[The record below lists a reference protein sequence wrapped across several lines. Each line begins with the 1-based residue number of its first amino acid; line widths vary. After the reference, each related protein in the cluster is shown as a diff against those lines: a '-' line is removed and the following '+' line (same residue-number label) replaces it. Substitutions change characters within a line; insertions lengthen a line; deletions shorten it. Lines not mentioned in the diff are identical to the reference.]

1 LQFITTMTS
10 FSKQCS
16 TRLSSVLSFF
26 LCLFLSINGSAQVN
40 GPKGVISGQIITVD
54 NEPAE
59 GVAIKVTGPVEKQ
72 TLTTET
78 GYYLFKNLPAGS
90 YKVDVTVKGY
100 KPLDTTVTI
109 SENGKQN
116 NISFKLVL
124 SDAQLTEIVV
134 TSGGRYKIDNPSS
147 SLRLASSILETPQNI
162 QVISKRTLADQQVFD
177 IVDGITRNVSGAS
190 RMGHWDNQYAN
201 IRMRGSKVPAFRNGM
216 NIEASWG
223 PTAEDASMI
232 ENIEFVK
239 GPAGFMLAA
248 GEPGGF
254 YNVVT
259 KKPTGISHQAFSI
272 SAGSFSTYRA
282 TADFDGKLS
291 KDGRL
296 LYRLNLA
303 AQQKDFHT
311 KFNFNNRVV
320 IAPSF
325 KYLIDENTSVTFEY
339 TYQASKFLSNGNYQ
353 FSKTQLL
360 DPGISN
366 DFFYGDPSLPPGK
379 IRDHSA
385 YIYLDHKLN
394 DRWKA
399 HAQVAYFNFAMASA
413 SVWPDSMW
421 ANGNMTRNWSI
432 GDEAGENRFAQMSL
446 SGEEYTGSVRHRILG
461 GVDFGNKKFWGDFR
475 QVAKRLRMT
484 QVKNDSGKLYEPY
497 FNVYNPVYGLH
508 MDSIPKLDRSLN
520 IRQRAGSTAYAT
532 VTNYASAY
540 VQDELGFLSN
550 NLRLSLGLRFTYAE
564 TVGKTKTADIKDQV
578 WSPRVG
584 VSYSID
590 KTTTV
595 YALYDQSFVPVS
607 GIDSN
612 KNAFKPIKGN
622 DLEAGIKKEWFGGR
636 WVSSVSAYKITRE
649 NSLVTIPTPA
659 SDGVTYSE
667 QLGETES
674 TGIEIDINGEVVKG
688 LNLILNYAYTDSKI
702 TKEARLTAPDKTTIG
717 NQTPNTNRHTTNG
730 WLSYRFSKGALNGFG
745 VNGGFQWLAG
755 RFIGTTKT
763 PNMPEYL
770 RFDAGIS
777 YQKGKFGWNMLVNNL
792 LDNRELLTAASV
804 PTSNAYNAFYSYIV
818 EPRRN
823 VRMTL
828 TYKL

>member
-1 LQFITTMTS
+1 MTS
-10 FSKQCS
+10 LKKCS
-16 TRLSSVLSFF
+16 TRLSSVLSIF

-59 GVAIKVTGPVEKQ
+59 GVAISLTGPVTKQ

-100 KPLDTTVTI
+100 KPLDTTVII

-116 NISFKLVL
+116 NISFRLVL

-134 TSGGRYKIDNPSS
+134 TTGARYKIDKPSS

-303 AQQKDFHT
+303 AQQKDYHT

-320 IAPSF
+320 VAPVF
-325 KYLIDENTSVTFEY
+325 KYLIDDRTSVTFEY
-339 TYQASKFLSNGNYQ
+339 TYQATKYLANGNYM
-353 FSKTQLL
+353 FSKVKLA
-360 DPGISN
+360 DENVAN
-366 DFFYGDPSLPPGK
+366 DFFYTDPSLPPGK
-379 IRDHSA
+379 IRDHSV
-385 YIYLDHKLN
+385 YIYLDHQLN

-399 HAQVAYFNFAMASA
+399 HAQVAYFNFAMQSG
-413 SVWPDSMW
+413 SMW
-421 ANGNMTRNWSI
+421 PTTLKANGDMKRNYNI
-432 GDEAGENRFAQMSL
+432 GDEAGENRFAQFSF
-446 SGEEYTGSVRHRILG
+446 SGEEYTGSIRHRILG
-461 GVDFGNKKFWGDFR
+461 GGDFGNKKFWGDFR
-475 QVAKRLRMT
+475 T
-484 QVKNDSGKLYEPY
+484 GDSAVNFVGPV
-497 FNVYNPVYGLH
+497 FNIYNPKYGLP
-508 MDSIPKLDRSLN
+508 MDSIPVFDRSMN
-520 IRQRAGSTAYAT
+520 IRQRSGAT
-532 VTNYASAY
+532 TFATYTNYGSAY
-540 VQDELGFLSN
+540 VQDELGFLNN
-550 NLRLSLGLRFTYAE
+550 NLRVSLGLRFTYAE

-590 KTTTV
+590 KQTSV
-595 YALYDQSFVPVS
+595 YAMYDQSFVPVA
-607 GIDSN
+607 GTDSFG
-612 KNAFKPIKGN
+612 NAFKPIEGN
-622 DLEAGIKKEWFGGR
+622 DLEFGVKKEWFGGR
-636 WVSSVSAYKITRE
+636 WVSSVSAYKIIRK

-659 SDGVTYSE
+659 SNGQTYSE

-674 TGIEIDINGEVVKG
+674 KGVEIDINGEVVKG

-702 TKEARLTAPDKTTIG
+702 TQESPNTPDNRKTVG

-755 RFIGTTKT
+755 RFIGTTQT

-770 RFDAGIS
+770 RFDAGVS
-777 YQKGKFGWNMLVNNL
+777 YQKGKFGISMLVNNL
-792 LDNRELLTAASV
+792 LDNRALLTAASL
-804 PTSNAYNAFYSYIV
+804 PTSAAETSFYSYIV
-818 EPRRN
+818 EARRN
-823 VRMTL
+823 MRMTL

>member
-1 LQFITTMTS
+1 MAS

-16 TRLSSVLSFF
+16 TRLSSVLSIF
-26 LCLFLSINGSAQVN
+26 LCLFLSINGSAQAIN
-40 GPKGVISGQIITVD
+40 QPKGVISGQIITVD

-59 GVAIKVTGPVEKQ
+59 GVVVMITGPVTKQ
-72 TLTTET
+72 SLTTET

-100 KPLDTTVTI
+100 KPLDTTITI

-134 TSGGRYKIDNPSS
+134 TSGARYKIDNPSS

-201 IRMRGSKVPAFRNGM
+201 IRMRGSKIPAFRNGM

-232 ENIEFVK
+232 ENIEFIK

-272 SAGSFSTYRA
+272 STGSFSTYRA
-282 TADFDGKLS
+282 TADLDGKLS

-303 AQQKDFHT
+303 AQQKDYHT

-320 IAPSF
+320 VAPVL
-325 KYLIDENTSVTFEY
+325 KYQIDDKTAVTFEY
-339 TYQASKFLSNGNYQ
+339 TYQAIKFLANGNYT
-353 FSKTQLL
+353 FSRTLL
-360 DPGISN
+360 DPQIGN
-366 DFFYGDPSLPPGK
+366 DFFYTDPSLPPGK
-379 IRDHSA
+379 IRDHSV
-385 YIYLDHKLN
+385 YVYLDHQLN

-399 HAQVAYFNFAMASA
+399 HAQVAYFNFAMQSG
-413 SVWPDSMW
+413 SMW
-421 ANGNMTRNWSI
+421 GSDIYDNGDMKRYYNI

-446 SGEEYTGSVRHRILG
+446 SGEEYTGSIRHRILG

-475 QVAKRLRMT
+475 P
-484 QVKNDSGKLYEPY
+484 GKSDVRFAGGKM
-497 FNVYNPVYGLH
+497 FNIYNPQYGLP
-508 MDSIPKLDRSLN
+508 MDSIPVFDRSMN
-520 IRQRAGSTAYAT
+520 IRQRTGSTVYAT
-532 VTNYASAY
+532 YTNYGSAY
-540 VQDELGFLSN
+540 VQDELGFLNN
-550 NLRLSLGLRFTYAE
+550 NLRVSLGLRFTYAE
-564 TVGKTKTADIKDQV
+564 TVGKTKITDIKNQV
-578 WSPRVG
+578 WSPRAG
-584 VSYSID
+584 ISYSID
-590 KTTTV
+590 KQTTV
-595 YALYDQSFVPVS
+595 YALYDQSFVPVA
-607 GIDSN
+607 GITVDSVP
-612 KNAFKPIKGN
+612 FKPIKGN
-622 DLEAGIKKEWFGGR
+622 DIEFGVKREWFGGR
-636 WVSSVSAYKITRE
+636 WVSSASVYQIIRE
-649 NSLVTIPTPA
+649 NSLTAGPPNPINGAGTQV
-659 SDGVTYSE
+659 
-667 QLGETES
+667 QLGETK
-674 TGIEIDINGEVVKG
+674 TQGFEIDINGEVVKG
-688 LNLILNYAYTDSKI
+688 LNVVLNYAYTDSKI
-702 TKEARLTAPDKTTIG
+702 SKETEYVSTKTVG

-730 WLSYRFSKGALNGFG
+730 WLSYRFSKGVLNGFG
-745 VNGGFQWLAG
+745 INGGFQWLAG
-755 RFIGTTKT
+755 RFVGTTQT

-770 RFDAGIS
+770 RFDAGVS
-777 YQKGKFGWNMLVNNL
+777 YQKGKFGINMLVNNL
-792 LDNRELLTAASV
+792 EDNRKLLTAMSFPSGTGTA
-804 PTSNAYNAFYSYIV
+804 AFYSYIV
-818 EPRRN
+818 EARRN
-823 VRMTL
+823 MRMTL

>member
-1 LQFITTMTS
+1 M
-10 FSKQCS
+10 
-16 TRLSSVLSFF
+16 
-26 LCLFLSINGSAQVN
+26 N
-40 GPKGVISGQIITVD
+40 GPKGVISGQVITVD

-59 GVAIKVTGPVEKQ
+59 GVAISLTGPVEKQ

-78 GYYLFKNLPAGS
+78 GYYLFKNLPAGT

-100 KPLDTTVTI
+100 KPLETTVTL
-109 SENGKQN
+109 SENGKKN
-116 NISFKLVL
+116 NISFKLEL

-134 TSGGRYKIDNPSS
+134 TSGGRYKIDKPSS

-259 KKPTGISHQAFSI
+259 KKPTGISHQAFSL

-303 AQQKDFHT
+303 AQQKDYHT

-320 IAPSF
+320 VAPSF
-325 KYLIDENTSVTFEY
+325 KYLIDDKTSVTFEY
-339 TYQASKFLSNGNYQ
+339 TYQATKYLANGNYM
-353 FSKTQLL
+353 FSKKSLN
-360 DPGISN
+360 DKDVAN

-379 IRDHSA
+379 MRDHSA
-385 YIYLDHKLN
+385 YVYLDHQLN

-399 HAQVAYFNFAMASA
+399 HAQVAYFNFAMQSG
-413 SVWPDSMW
+413 SMW
-421 ANGNMTRNWSI
+421 PSYLDSTGKMVRYYNI
-432 GDEAGENRFAQMSL
+432 GDEAGENRFAQFSF

-461 GVDFGNKKFWGDFR
+461 GGDFGNKKFWGDFR
-475 QVAKRLRMT
+475 PGKANVRANK
-484 QVKNDSGKLYEPY
+484 DS
-497 FNVYNPVYGLH
+497 FNIYNPVYGIP
-508 MDSIPKLDRSLN
+508 MDSIPVFDRSVN
-520 IRQRAGSTAYAT
+520 IRQRAGSTVYAT
-532 VTNYASAY
+532 YTNYASAY
-540 VQDELGFLSN
+540 VQDELGFLNN
-550 NLRLSLGLRFTYAE
+550 NLRISLGLRFTYAE

-584 VSYSID
+584 ISYSID
-590 KTTTV
+590 KQTSV
-595 YALYDQSFVPVS
+595 YAMYDQSFVPVA
-607 GIDSN
+607 GVDSF

-622 DLEAGIKKEWFGGR
+622 DIEAGIKKEWFGGR
-636 WVSSVSAYKITRE
+636 WVSSVSVYKIKRE

-674 TGIEIDINGEVVKG
+674 KGFEVDINGEVVKG

-702 TKEARLTAPDKTTIG
+702 TKEARETAPEKTTIG

-770 RFDAGIS
+770 RFDAGVS
-777 YQKGKFGWNMLVNNL
+777 YQKGKFGINMLVNNL
-792 LDNRELLTAASV
+792 LDDRTLLTAASL
-804 PTSNAYNAFYSYIV
+804 PTSTANTSFYSYIV

-823 VRMTL
+823 MRMTL

>member
-1 LQFITTMTS
+1 MTS

-16 TRLSSVLSFF
+16 TRLSCVLSIF
-26 LCLFLSINGSAQVN
+26 LCLFLSINGSAQAIN
-40 GPKGVISGQIITVD
+40 QPKGVISGQIITVD

-59 GVAIKVTGPVEKQ
+59 GVAVMITGPVTKQ
-72 TLTTET
+72 SLTTET

-116 NISFKLVL
+116 NISFRLVL

-134 TSGGRYKIDNPSS
+134 TSGGRYKIDKPSS

-201 IRMRGSKVPAFRNGM
+201 IRMRGSKIPAFRNGM

-282 TADFDGKLS
+282 TADLDGKLS

-303 AQQKDFHT
+303 AQQKDYHT
-311 KFNFNNRVV
+311 KFNFNNRQV
-320 IAPSF
+320 IAPVI
-325 KYLIDENTSVTFEY
+325 KYQIDDKTAVTFEY
-339 TYQASKFLSNGNYQ
+339 TYQAIKFLANGNYT
-353 FSKTQLL
+353 FSRTLL
-360 DPGISN
+360 DPQIGN
-366 DFFYGDPSLPPGK
+366 DFFYTDPSLPPGK
-379 IRDHSA
+379 IRDHSV
-385 YIYLDHKLN
+385 YVYLDHQLN

-399 HAQVAYFNFAMASA
+399 HAQVAYFNFAMQSG
-413 SVWPDSMW
+413 SMW
-421 ANGNMTRNWSI
+421 ASDIYDNGDMKRYYNI
-432 GDEAGENRFAQMSL
+432 GDEAGENRFAQMSV
-446 SGEEYTGSVRHRILG
+446 SGEEYTGSIRHRILG

-475 QVAKRLRMT
+475 
-484 QVKNDSGKLYEPY
+484 SGKSDVRFAGGKM
-497 FNVYNPVYGLH
+497 FNIYNPQYGLP
-508 MDSIPKLDRSLN
+508 MDSIPVFDRSMN
-520 IRQRAGSTAYAT
+520 IRQRSGSSAYAT
-532 VTNYASAY
+532 YTNYGSAY
-540 VQDELGFLSN
+540 VQDELGFLNN
-550 NLRLSLGLRFTYAE
+550 NLRVSLGLRFTYAE
-564 TVGKTKTADIKDQV
+564 TVGKTKTADIKNQV
-578 WSPRVG
+578 WSPRAG
-584 VSYSID
+584 ISYSID
-590 KTTTV
+590 KQTTV
-595 YALYDQSFVPVS
+595 YALYDQSFVPVA
-607 GIDSN
+607 GTDSN
-612 KNAFKPIKGN
+612 GNAFKPIKGN
-622 DLEAGIKKEWFGGR
+622 NIELGVKKEWFGGR
-636 WVSSVSAYKITRE
+636 WISGVSVYRITRE
-649 NSLVTIPTPA
+649 NALTTGPTIN
-659 SDGVTYSE
+659 GITYSV
-667 QLGETES
+667 QLGETKTQGFEA
-674 TGIEIDINGEVVKG
+674 DINGEIVKG
-688 LNLILNYAYTDSKI
+688 LNLVLNYAYTDSKI
-702 TKEARLTAPDKTTIG
+702 SKESEQVTVKTVG

-730 WLSYRFSKGALNGFG
+730 WLSYRFSKGVLNGFG
-745 VNGGFQWLAG
+745 INGGFQWLAG
-755 RFIGTTKT
+755 RFVGTTQT

-770 RFDAGIS
+770 RFDAGVS
-777 YQKGKFGWNMLVNNL
+777 YQKGKFGINMLVNNVE
-792 LDNRELLTAASV
+792 DNRKLLTAMSLPGGTGTA
-804 PTSNAYNAFYSYIV
+804 AFYSYIV
-818 EPRRN
+818 EARRN
-823 VRMTL
+823 MRMTL

>member
-1 LQFITTMTS
+1 MTS
-10 FSKQCS
+10 FRKQCS
-16 TRLSSVLSFF
+16 TRLSSVLSIF
-26 LCLFLSINGSAQVN
+26 LCLFISVN
-40 GPKGVISGQIITVD
+40 GLAQPINQPKGVISGQIITVD

-59 GVAIKVTGPVEKQ
+59 GVAVMVTGPVTKQ
-72 TLTTET
+72 SLTTET
-78 GYYLFKNLPAGS
+78 GYYLFKNLPAGT
-90 YKVDVTVKGY
+90 YKIDITVKGY

-116 NISFKLVL
+116 NISFKLIL

-134 TSGGRYKIDNPSS
+134 TSGGRYKVDNPSS

-201 IRMRGSKVPAFRNGM
+201 IRMRGSKIPGFRNGM

-272 SAGSFSTYRA
+272 SGGSFSTYRA
-282 TADFDGKLS
+282 TADLDGKLS

-303 AQQKDFHT
+303 AQQKDYHT

-320 IAPSF
+320 VAPVF
-325 KYLIDENTSVTFEY
+325 KYMIDDKTSVTFEY
-339 TYQASKFLSNGNYQ
+339 TYQAIKYLANGNYS
-353 FSKTQLL
+353 FSRKGLL
-360 DPGISN
+360 DEGVAN
-366 DFFYGDPSLPPGK
+366 DFFYTDPSLPPGK
-379 IRDHSA
+379 IRDHSV
-385 YIYLDHKLN
+385 YMYLDHQLN

-399 HAQVAYFNFAMASA
+399 HAQVAYFNFAMQSG
-413 SVWPDSMW
+413 SMW
-421 ANGNMTRNWSI
+421 PTYLKENGDMKRGYNT
-432 GDEAGENRFAQMSL
+432 GDEAGENRFAQFSF
-446 SGEEYTGSVRHRILG
+446 SGEEYTGSVRHRILAG
-461 GVDFGNKKFWGDFR
+461 GDLGNKKFWGDFR
-475 QVAKRLRMT
+475 IGDTAVNFT
-484 QVKNDSGKLYEPY
+484 GGKQ
-497 FNVYNPVYGLH
+497 FNIYNPEYGLP
-508 MDSIPKLDRSLN
+508 MDSIPVFDRSMN
-520 IRQRAGSTAYAT
+520 IRQRAGATAYAT
-532 VTNYASAY
+532 YTNYASAY
-540 VQDELGFLSN
+540 VQDELGFLNN
-550 NLRLSLGLRFTYAE
+550 NLRISLGLRFTYAE

-584 VSYSID
+584 ISYSID
-590 KTTTV
+590 KQTSV
-595 YALYDQSFVPVS
+595 YAMYDQSFVPVA
-607 GIDSN
+607 GVDSF

-622 DLEAGIKKEWFGGR
+622 NIEAGIKKEWFGGR
-636 WVSSVSAYKITRE
+636 WVSGASVYRIIRE
-649 NSLVTIPTPA
+649 NALVTIPTAA
-659 SDGVTYSE
+659 SDGVVYSE

-674 TGIEIDINGEVVKG
+674 TGFEVDINGEVVKG

-702 TKEARLTAPDKTTIG
+702 TKEARETAPEKTTIG
-717 NQTPNTNRHTTNG
+717 NQTANTNRHTTNA
-730 WLSYRFSKGALNGFG
+730 WLSYRFSKGVLNGFG
-745 VNGGFQWLAG
+745 INGGAQWLAG
-755 RFIGTTKT
+755 RFIGNNTKT

-770 RFDAGIS
+770 RFDGGVS
-777 YQKGKFGWNMLVNNL
+777 YQKGKFGINMLVNNL
-792 LDNRELLTAASV
+792 LNNRKLLTAASL
-804 PTSNAYNAFYSYIV
+804 PSGTGDLYFYSYIV
-818 EPRRN
+818 EARRN
-823 VRMTL
+823 MRMTL

>member
-1 LQFITTMTS
+1 MTS

-16 TRLSSVLSFF
+16 TRLSSVLSIF
-26 LCLFLSINGSAQVN
+26 LCLFLSINVSAQVN

-59 GVAIKVTGPVEKQ
+59 GVAVKVSGPVEKQ
-72 TLTTET
+72 SLTTET

-100 KPLDTTVTI
+100 KPLDTTIVL

-134 TSGGRYKIDNPSS
+134 TSGGRYKVDNPSS

-201 IRMRGSKVPAFRNGM
+201 IRMRGSKIPAFRNGM

-223 PTAEDASMI
+223 PTAEDASMV

-303 AQQKDFHT
+303 AQQKDYHT

-320 IAPSF
+320 VAPVF
-325 KYLIDENTSVTFEY
+325 KYLIDDKTSVTFEY
-339 TYQASKFLSNGNYQ
+339 TYQASKYLANGNYM
-353 FSKTQLL
+353 FSKIKLA
-360 DPGISN
+360 DEGVAN
-366 DFFYGDPSLPPGK
+366 DFFYTDPSLPPGK
-379 IRDHSA
+379 LRDHSA
-385 YIYLDHKLN
+385 YIYLDHQLN
-394 DRWKA
+394 DRWRA
-399 HAQVAYFNFAMASA
+399 HAQVAYFNFAMQSG
-413 SVWPDSMW
+413 SMW
-421 ANGNMTRNWSI
+421 PTTLKENGDMKRGYNI
-432 GDEAGENRFAQMSL
+432 GDEAGENRFAQFSF

-461 GVDFGNKKFWGDFR
+461 GGDFGNKKFWGDFR
-475 QVAKRLRMT
+475 TGDTAVNFAGRK
-484 QVKNDSGKLYEPY
+484 V
-497 FNVYNPVYGLH
+497 FNIYNPEYGLP
-508 MDSIPKLDRSLN
+508 MDSIPVFDRSVN
-520 IRQRAGSTAYAT
+520 IRQRSGATVYAT
-532 VTNYASAY
+532 YTNYASAY
-540 VQDELGFLSN
+540 VQDELGFFNN
-550 NLRLSLGLRFTYAE
+550 NLRLSLGIRFTYAE
-564 TVGKTKTADIKDQV
+564 TVGKSKYTDIKNQV
-578 WSPRVG
+578 WSPRAG
-584 VSYSID
+584 ISYSID
-590 KTTTV
+590 KQTSV
-595 YALYDQSFVPVS
+595 YALYDQSFVPVA
-607 GIDSN
+607 GLGADSLP
-612 KNAFKPIKGN
+612 FKPIKGN
-622 DLEAGIKKEWFGGR
+622 NIEFGVKKEWFGGR
-636 WVSSVSAYKITRE
+636 WVSSASVYRITRE
-649 NSLVTIPTPA
+649 NALTTGPTI
-659 SDGVTYSE
+659 SSVTYQV
-667 QLGETES
+667 QLGETE
-674 TGIEIDINGEVVKG
+674 TKGFEVDINGEVVKG
-688 LNLILNYAYTDSKI
+688 LNLVLNYAYTDSKV
-702 TKEARLTAPDKTTIG
+702 TKESEQVTTKTVG
-717 NQTPNTNRHTTNG
+717 NQTANTNRHTTNG

-745 VNGGFQWLAG
+745 LNGGFQWLAG
-755 RFIGTTKT
+755 RFYGTTQT

-770 RFDAGIS
+770 RFDGGVS
-777 YQKGKFGWNMLVNNL
+777 YQKGKFGINMLVNNL
-792 LDNRELLTAASV
+792 LDNRYLLTAASLSSSPNPDAV
-804 PTSNAYNAFYSYIV
+804 FYSYIV

-823 VRMTL
+823 MRMTL

>member
-1 LQFITTMTS
+1 MTS

-16 TRLSSVLSFF
+16 TRLSCVLSIF
-26 LCLFLSINGSAQVN
+26 LCLFLSINGSAQAIN
-40 GPKGVISGQIITVD
+40 QPKGVISGQIITVD

-59 GVAIKVTGPVEKQ
+59 GVAVMITGPVTKQ
-72 TLTTET
+72 SLTTET

-116 NISFKLVL
+116 NISFRLVL

-134 TSGGRYKIDNPSS
+134 TSGGRYKIDKPSS

-201 IRMRGSKVPAFRNGM
+201 IRMRGSKIPAFRNGM

-282 TADFDGKLS
+282 TADLDGKLS

-303 AQQKDFHT
+303 AQQKDYHT
-311 KFNFNNRVV
+311 KFNFNNRQV
-320 IAPSF
+320 IAPVI
-325 KYLIDENTSVTFEY
+325 KYQIDDKTAVTFEY
-339 TYQASKFLSNGNYQ
+339 TYQAIKFLANGNYT
-353 FSKTQLL
+353 FSRTLL
-360 DPGISN
+360 DPQIGN
-366 DFFYGDPSLPPGK
+366 DFFYTDPSLPPGK
-379 IRDHSA
+379 IRDHSV
-385 YIYLDHKLN
+385 YVYLDHQLN

-399 HAQVAYFNFAMASA
+399 HAQVAYFNFAMQSG
-413 SVWPDSMW
+413 SMW
-421 ANGNMTRNWSI
+421 ASDIYDNGDMKRYYNI
-432 GDEAGENRFAQMSL
+432 GDEAGENRFAQMSV
-446 SGEEYTGSVRHRILG
+446 SGEEYTGSIRHRILG

-475 QVAKRLRMT
+475 
-484 QVKNDSGKLYEPY
+484 SGKSDVRFAGGKM
-497 FNVYNPVYGLH
+497 FNIYNPQYGLP
-508 MDSIPKLDRSLN
+508 MDSIPVFDRSMN
-520 IRQRAGSTAYAT
+520 IRQRSGSSAYAT
-532 VTNYASAY
+532 YTNYGSAY
-540 VQDELGFLSN
+540 VQDELGFLNN
-550 NLRLSLGLRFTYAE
+550 NLRVSLGLRFTYAE
-564 TVGKTKTADIKDQV
+564 TVGKTKTADIKNQV
-578 WSPRVG
+578 WSPRAG
-584 VSYSID
+584 ISYSID
-590 KTTTV
+590 KQTTV
-595 YALYDQSFVPVS
+595 YALYDQSFVPVA
-607 GIDSN
+607 GTDSN
-612 KNAFKPIKGN
+612 GNAFKPIKGN
-622 DLEAGIKKEWFGGR
+622 NIELGVKKEWFGGR
-636 WVSSVSAYKITRE
+636 WISGVSVYRITRE
-649 NSLVTIPTPA
+649 NALTTGPTIN
-659 SDGVTYSE
+659 GITYSV
-667 QLGETES
+667 QLGETKTQGFEA
-674 TGIEIDINGEVVKG
+674 DINGEIVKG
-688 LNLILNYAYTDSKI
+688 LNLVLNYAYTDSKI
-702 TKEARLTAPDKTTIG
+702 SKESEQVTVKTVG

-730 WLSYRFSKGALNGFG
+730 WLSYRFSKGVLNGFG
-745 VNGGFQWLAG
+745 INGGFQWLAG
-755 RFIGTTKT
+755 RFVGTTQT

-770 RFDAGIS
+770 RFDAGVS
-777 YQKGKFGWNMLVNNL
+777 YQKGKFGINMLVNNVE
-792 LDNRELLTAASV
+792 DNRKLLTAMSLPSGTGTA
-804 PTSNAYNAFYSYIV
+804 AFYSYIV
-818 EPRRN
+818 EARRN
-823 VRMTL
+823 MRMTL

>member
-1 LQFITTMTS
+1 MTS
-10 FSKQCS
+10 FRKQCS
-16 TRLSSVLSFF
+16 TRLSSVLSIF
-26 LCLFLSINGSAQVN
+26 LCLFLSINGSAQAIN
-40 GPKGVISGQIITVD
+40 QPKGVISGQIITVD

-59 GVAIKVTGPVEKQ
+59 GVAVMITGPVTKQ
-72 TLTTET
+72 SLTTET

-124 SDAQLTEIVV
+124 SDAQLTEIIV
-134 TSGGRYKIDNPSS
+134 TSGARYKIDNPSS

-201 IRMRGSKVPAFRNGM
+201 IRMRGSKIPGFRNGM

-259 KKPTGISHQAFSI
+259 KKPTGISHQAFSL

-291 KDGRL
+291 QDGRL

-320 IAPSF
+320 VAPVF
-325 KYLIDENTSVTFEY
+325 KYLIDDKTSVTFEY
-339 TYQASKFLSNGNYQ
+339 TYQAIKYLANGNYM
-353 FSKTQLL
+353 FSRKKLA
-360 DPGISN
+360 DENIGN
-366 DFFYGDPSLPPGK
+366 DFFYADPSLPPNK
-379 IRDHSA
+379 IRDHSV
-385 YIYLDHKLN
+385 YVYLDHQLN

-399 HAQVAYFNFAMASA
+399 HAQVAYFNFAMESG
-413 SVWPDSMW
+413 SMW
-421 ANGNMTRNWSI
+421 PSSIDDKGDMKRYYNI
-432 GDEAGENRFAQMSL
+432 GDEAGENRFAQFSF

-461 GVDFGNKKFWGDFR
+461 GGDFGNKKFWGDFR
-475 QVAKRLRMT
+475 SGNPDVRFAKIIKGRDTLPAP
-484 QVKNDSGKLYEPY
+484 V
-497 FNVYNPVYGLH
+497 FNVYAPIYGLP
-508 MDSIPKLDRSLN
+508 MDSIPVFDRSMN
-520 IRQRAGSTAYAT
+520 IRQRAGATTYAT
-532 VTNYASAY
+532 YTNYASAY
-540 VQDELGFLSN
+540 VQDELGFLN
-550 NLRLSLGLRFTYAE
+550 NDLRVSLGLRFTYAE
-564 TVGKTKTADIKDQV
+564 TVGKNAAADIKDQV

-584 VSYSID
+584 VSYSIN
-590 KTTTV
+590 KQTSV
-595 YALYDQSFVPVS
+595 YAMYDQSFVPVA
-607 GIDSN
+607 GVDSFG
-612 KNAFKPIKGN
+612 NAFKPIKGN
-622 DLEAGIKKEWFGGR
+622 DIEAGIKKEWFGGR
-636 WVSSVSAYKITRE
+636 WVSSVSVYKILRE
-649 NSLVTIPTPA
+649 NSLVSIPTAA
-659 SDGVTYSE
+659 SDGVIYSE

-674 TGIEIDINGEVVKG
+674 KGFEVDINGEVVKG

-702 TKEARLTAPDKTTIG
+702 TQESPNTPDNKKTIG
-717 NQTPNTNRHTTNG
+717 NQTPNTNRHTTNA
-730 WLSYRFSKGALNGFG
+730 WLSYRFSKGVLNGFG
-745 VNGGFQWLAG
+745 LNGGAQWLAG

-770 RFDAGIS
+770 RFDGGVS
-777 YQKGKFGWNMLVNNL
+777 YQKGKFGINMLVNNL
-792 LDNRELLTAASV
+792 LDNRALLTAASL
-804 PTSNAYNAFYSYIV
+804 PTSTAISSFYSYIV

-823 VRMTL
+823 MRMTL